1 MGNRF
6 AATPN
11 YNATIEKTF
20 GARNDRVPN
29 LVALS
34 PRIGFSWTYAS
45 FMTFEANY
53 ATPLKMAV
61 STQNH
66 YEAYGRVIFRPLL
79 MFQQQESP
87 APVAAAAGKSR
98 S

>member
-1 MGNRF
+1 
-6 AATPN
+6 
-11 YNATIEKTF
+11 
-20 GARNDRVPN
+20 
-29 LVALS
+29 
-34 PRIGFSWTYAS
+34 
-45 FMTFEANY
+45 MTFEANY

-79 MFQQQESP
+79 MFQKPESP